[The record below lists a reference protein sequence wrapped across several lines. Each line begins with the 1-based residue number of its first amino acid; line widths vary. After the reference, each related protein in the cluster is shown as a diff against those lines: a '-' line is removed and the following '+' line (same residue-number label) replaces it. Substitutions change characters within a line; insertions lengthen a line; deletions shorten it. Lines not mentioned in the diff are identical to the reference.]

1 MAETMNS
8 DVSFYD
14 TEVKLLHKVA
24 LFNKDAEMILPVYL
38 EAEIFSFV
46 QRIAER
52 KKMDISSI
60 VNQILRSDM
69 QLAEVIK

>member
-1 MAETMNS
+1 MRDE
-8 DVSFYD
+8 YD
-14 TEVKLLHKVA
+14 FSKGERGKF
-24 LFNKDAEMILPVYL
+24 FNKDAEMILPVYL

-52 KKMDISSI
+52 KKVDISSI

-69 QLAEVIK
+69 QLADVIK

>member
-1 MAETMNS
+1 MKDE
-8 DVSFYD
+8 YD
-14 TEVKLLHKVA
+14 FSEGERGKF
-24 LFNKDAEMILPVYL
+24 FNKDAEMILPVYL
-38 EAEIFSFV
+38 EEEIFSFV

-52 KKMDISSI
+52 RKTDISSI

>member
-1 MAETMNS
+1 
-8 DVSFYD
+8 
-14 TEVKLLHKVA
+14 
-24 LFNKDAEMILPVYL
+24 MILPVYL